1 MSSVSELHVTDL
13 LAVQAGTTPGS
24 LALIDADSGERW
36 RYDELSES
44 VGVVAGGL
52 RGRGVEAG
60 DRIGLLLDSRV
71 PVVHLVH
78 ACFRVGATVVPLNTR
93 LDTGTLSEQVGHVGL
108 ASLVCESA
116 TVDRASALADDRD
129 LPIVSVDETP
139 TVETLT
145 ESDSFDGERAERRFD
160 DPACVLFTS
169 GTTATPKAVVLTPKN
184 LLSSAVASA
193 FRLGVLPHDRWFS
206 PLSTYHMGGLAPIVR
221 CALYG
226 TTVVVA
232 GGFDAERTGRQ
243 IEECEAS
250 GVSLVPTMLRR
261 LLDAGFDSAKLRFVL
276 LGGAPTPPGLI
287 ARCEREEVPV
297 CPSWGMTETA
307 SQIATALP
315 DEAFSH
321 PESVGR
327 PLLGTHVRAVADGAV
342 QPPGEVGEL
351 VVSGPTVTPGYHAA
365 PELTEAAFSPH
376 GFRTGDVGS
385 VGEDGRIRV
394 LGRADDAITTGGETV
409 HPGRIVAALREHP
422 DVRDAAVVGL
432 PDPEWGERVAALVE
446 AEPGADPDRDAVRE
460 CCAERLADYEVP
472 KTIEPVDELPRT
484 ASGTV
489 DRGVVRRLLGSGSS
503 G

>member
-1 MSSVSELHVTDL
+1 MSERLVPDL
-13 LAVQAGTTPGS
+13 LAEQARTNPDS
-24 LALIDADSGERW
+24 IALIDADSGERW

-44 VGVVAGGL
+44 VGVVAGRL
-52 RGRGVEAG
+52 RGRGIEAG
-60 DRIGLLLDSRV
+60 DRVGLLLDSRV

-93 LDTGTLSEQVGHVGL
+93 LDTGTLSEQVGHVEL
-108 ASLVCESA
+108 ASLVCESETA
-116 TVDRASALADDRD
+116 DRARPLADDRD
-129 LPIVSVDETP
+129 LPVVSVDETP
-139 TVETLT
+139 AVETLS
-145 ESDSFDGERAERRFD
+145 EGDSLRGEPAKSRFD
-160 DPACVLFTS
+160 DPASVLFTS

-193 FRLGVLPHDRWFS
+193 FRLGVLPDDRWFS

-221 CALYG
+221 CALSG
-226 TTVVVA
+226 TTLVVSE
-232 GGFDAERTGRQ
+232 GFDADRTGRQ
-243 IEECEAS
+243 IEECEAT
-250 GVSLVPTMLRR
+250 GISLVPTMLGR
-261 LLDAGFDSAKLRFVL
+261 LLDAGFGYGGLRFVL
-276 LGGAPTPPGLI
+276 LGGAPTPPELI
-287 ARCEREEVPV
+287 ARCEREGIPV

-315 DEAFSH
+315 DEAFSQ

-327 PLLGTHVRAVADGAV
+327 PLLGTAVRAVADGEV

-351 VVSGPTVTPGYHAA
+351 VVRGPTVTPGYHAT
-365 PELTEAAFSPH
+365 PELTEEAFGAH

-385 VGEDGRIRV
+385 VGEDARIRV
-394 LGRADDAITTGGETV
+394 LGRVDDAITTGGETV
-409 HPGRIVAALREHP
+409 HPSRIAAALGEHP

-446 AEPGADPDRDAVRE
+446 ADAGREPDEAELRE
-460 CCAERLADYEVP
+460 FCAERLAGYEVP
-472 KTIEPVDELPRT
+472 KTIRVGDGLPRT

-489 DRGVVRRLLGSGSS
+489 DRVALRRLLGSGSP